1 MATKK
6 SAQKTMQN
14 ELSVDDYFAAI
25 VDDSRRADCIALS
38 ALMQKTTKLKPKMW
52 GTSIVGFGSYH
63 YKYESGHEGDSCR
76 VGFSSRANAIT
87 LYIGSAFA
95 ESEVLMTKLGKHKI
109 GKGCLYLKKLSD
121 VNTAVLTQLIKCA
134 FSEMERRYPSASQ

>member
-1 MATKK
+1 MATL
-6 SAQKTMQN
+6 KTTEN

-63 YKYESGHEGDSCR
+63 YLYESGHEGDACR
-76 VGFSSRANAIT
+76 LGFSSRANAIT
-87 LYIGSAFA
+87 LYMASGY
-95 ESEVLMTKLGKHKI
+95 SEYDELMAKLGKHKM
-109 GKGCLYLKKLSD
+109 GKGCLYVKKLSD
-121 VNTAVLTQLIKCA
+121 VNTAVLTQLIKGS
-134 FSEMERRYPSASQ
+134 FLEMARRHPD